1 MQAQEAVKYICG
13 KHVDWG
19 KNYYYQGSNNTFE
32 VSRTRIDEYCV
43 HNHFGMVGDVL
54 ELENITQQSTMREF
68 ILEAKKRLGIN
79 GLLTVDLSDEQ
90 GRDYIK
96 SAYCVYC
103 WDEVPV
109 KVPRYKF
116 KNEMAICEA
125 CKNISHTDEPSTP
138 VVLSV
143 YCFNEEE
150 TDAEVLDSTLA
161 ELGIPPLH
169 IVRMFDEEENEYYV
183 EMTGDLARVMPNIF
197 GDKED

>member
-1 MQAQEAVKYICG
+1 
-13 KHVDWG
+13 
-19 KNYYYQGSNNTFE
+19 
-32 VSRTRIDEYCV
+32 
-43 HNHFGMVGDVL
+43 MVGDVF

-116 KNEMAICEA
+116 KMKWLYAKRVRILVIPMNPA
-125 CKNISHTDEPSTP
+125 HR
-138 VVLSV
+138 L
-143 YCFNEEE
+143 CFLY
-150 TDAEVLDSTLA
+150 TV
-161 ELGIPPLH
+161 
-169 IVRMFDEEENEYYV
+169 
-183 EMTGDLARVMPNIF
+183 
-197 GDKED
+197 